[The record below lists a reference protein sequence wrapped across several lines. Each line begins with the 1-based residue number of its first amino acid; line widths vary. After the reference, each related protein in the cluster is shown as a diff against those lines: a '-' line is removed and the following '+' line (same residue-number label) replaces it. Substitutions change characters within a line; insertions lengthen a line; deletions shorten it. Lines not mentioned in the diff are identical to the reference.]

1 MMEAIQ
7 LHAQNVETTAEV
19 LFELLGYY
27 GQGEATVDAQVT
39 KFVQEHTRNHG
50 IDVARDNEGN
60 TLLIAAVRFQ
70 NVQAV
75 DLLLGGDAD
84 PTVPNAKDATALHYA
99 AASGNGQIVALLL
112 GGSAGGEQAAFVG
125 MRDNTGHTAA
135 SYAAQNGHAALIER
149 LGGLDVG
156 NKKITS
162 KKLVDLPPLP
172 RLSQGETLSSLFSE
186 GETKGETKKPPPPPH
201 PGHPSNNSN
210 HGHEAASKWRRAAWV
225 VGVRRYNQKKNAHQQ
240 LKR

>member
-84 PTVPNAKDATALHYA
+84 PTLPNAKDATALHYA

-112 GGSAGGEQAAFVG
+112 GGGAGGEQAAFVG

-156 NKKITS
+156 NKKIT
-162 KKLVDLPPLP
+162 
-172 RLSQGETLSSLFSE
+172 R
-186 GETKGETKKPPPPPH
+186 
-201 PGHPSNNSN
+201 
-210 HGHEAASKWRRAAWV
+210 
-225 VGVRRYNQKKNAHQQ
+225 
-240 LKR
+240 

>member
-84 PTVPNAKDATALHYA
+84 PTLPNANPATALHYA

-112 GGSAGGEQAAFVG
+112 GGGAGGGAGGGGGAGSEQAAFVG
-125 MRDNTGHTAA
+125 MRDITGHTAA
-135 SYAAQNGHAALIER
+135 SYAAQNGHAALIEQ

-156 NKKITS
+156 NKKIT
-162 KKLVDLPPLP
+162 
-172 RLSQGETLSSLFSE
+172 R
-186 GETKGETKKPPPPPH
+186 
-201 PGHPSNNSN
+201 
-210 HGHEAASKWRRAAWV
+210 
-225 VGVRRYNQKKNAHQQ
+225 
-240 LKR
+240 